1 MNWIKFTLIGLSAL
15 VIVGCGDAREN
26 AVNGMF
32 DALKDGDITKLN
44 EHATSTT
51 SQLLVMGAAMQCGP
65 KQNDFDS
72 KEELISHCLEK
83 MFADIDVENIEIEEI
98 TETRARALVTQ
109 SNNGKEVTESL
120 DLIKTNDTWKVNMS
134 K

>member
-32 DALKDGDITKLN
+32 DALKDGDIAKLN

-51 SQLLVMGAAMQCGP
+51 SQLLVMGAAMQCGA
-65 KQNDFDS
+65 KENDFDS
-72 KEELISHCLEK
+72 KEELISYCLEK

-98 TETRARALVTQ
+98 SETRARALVTQ
-109 SNNGKEVTESL
+109 SNDGKEVTESL